1 MKDETKIYAGENQVQ
16 ATTTFSVKSWDEK
29 TYAELEGGRKLT
41 RVLAAFTY
49 TGDFQ
54 GEGEFEY
61 LMAYAADGTGRFVG
75 LERVTGTLNGQVG
88 SFVTQH
94 TGTFDPTSVKTN
106 WLIVA
111 GTGTG
116 ALEKLQGSADVV
128 LMGHGPYSMLL
139 NYEI

>member
-1 MKDETKIYAGENQVQ
+1 MQ

-41 RVLAAFTY
+41 RVLASFTY
-49 TGDFQ
+49 TGDLE
-54 GEGEFEY
+54 GEGQFEY
-61 LMAYAADGTGRFVG
+61 LMAYANDGTGRFVG
-75 LERVTGTLNGQVG
+75 LEQVTGVIKGQAG

-94 TGTFDPTSVKTN
+94 SGTFDPTSVKTN

-128 LMGHGPYSMLL
+128 LMGHGPYTMTVE
-139 NYEI
+139 YEL

>member
-1 MKDETKIYAGENQVQ
+1 MQ
-16 ATTTFSVKSWDEK
+16 AKTTFSVKSWDEK

-41 RVLAAFTY
+41 RVIAAFTY
-49 TGDFQ
+49 TGDLEA
-54 GEGEFEY
+54 EGTFEY

-75 LERVTGTLNGQVG
+75 MEQVAGTLNGQVG

-106 WLIVA
+106 WLIVN

-116 ALEKLQGSADVV
+116 GLEKVKGSADVV
-128 LMGHGPYSMLL
+128 LMGHGPYTMQLD
-139 NYEI
+139 YEM

>member
-1 MKDETKIYAGENQVQ
+1 MQ
-16 ATTTFSVKSWDEK
+16 AYITFSVKSWDEK
-29 TYAELEGGRKLT
+29 TYAELDGGRKLT

-49 TGDFQ
+49 TGELQ
-54 GEGEFEY
+54 AEGQFEY
-61 LMAYAADGTGRFVG
+61 LMAYANDGTGRFVG
-75 LERVTGTLNGQVG
+75 LEQVNGTLNGQAG
-88 SFVTQH
+88 TFVVQH

-128 LMGHGPYSMLL
+128 LMGHGPYTMALQ
-139 NYEI
+139 YEL